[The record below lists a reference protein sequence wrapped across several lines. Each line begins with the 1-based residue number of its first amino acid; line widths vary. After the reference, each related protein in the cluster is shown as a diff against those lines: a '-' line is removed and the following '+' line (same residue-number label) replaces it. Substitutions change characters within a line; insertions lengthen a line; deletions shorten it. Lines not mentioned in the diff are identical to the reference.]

1 MHNDVSSMSR
11 CIRLKCRD
19 VLYNVYNGHVK
30 IVYSKRSQRIQPAIV
45 SRGIQAGSEFP
56 LETRRLT
63 AKMTPFRSRNNVM
76 LSIIPVRDTREPIQ
90 PRDTRHVFAV
100 MSCGYSSI
108 DRSMDIH
115 RKRYMN
121 I

>member
-1 MHNDVSSMSR
+1 MYNDDSSMSR

-30 IVYSKRSQRIQPAIV
+30 IVYSKRSQRIQPATV

>member
-1 MHNDVSSMSR
+1 M
-11 CIRLKCRD
+11 
-19 VLYNVYNGHVK
+19 
-30 IVYSKRSQRIQPAIV
+30 
-45 SRGIQAGSEFP
+45 
-56 LETRRLT
+56 

-76 LSIIPVRDTREPIQ
+76 LSIIPVHGTREPIQ

-115 RKRYMN
+115 RERYMN